1 MSTHGAESTLS
12 DVFTLRTDR
21 TTAVVATMLILDAIF
36 WLLLIRGKVPMPGM
50 MWLMQHNIPMA
61 APGAIERAVFQLG
74 TPTAL
79 GKYVVMWGIMMWAM
93 MYPAMIRFTRD
104 FADALRGPTT
114 LVAGTVAAFLFGY
127 CTMWMLS
134 AAIPLT
140 FEALLPGGIYG
151 FTKSHTVLTI
161 GGVLLV
167 TGIYQLTEFKQ
178 SLLRTCCA
186 RVPERDADVL
196 EGWVEGL
203 KHGITCIGVS
213 FGFFFL
219 VMPFFGEMNT
229 FWMLALTFP
238 ITIERL
244 PASWGRE
251 VSVGL
256 GAVTLLAG
264 LGVLVFQPAIPLA
277 FAS

>member
-1 MSTHGAESTLS
+1 MSTRDATSTLS
-12 DVFTLRTDR
+12 DVFSLRPDR
-21 TTAVVATMLILDAIF
+21 TTAVVVTMLVLDAVF
-36 WLLLIRGKVPMPGM
+36 WSLLLRGEVPMPGM
-50 MWLMQHNIPMA
+50 MWLMKNNIPMA
-61 APGAIERAVFQLG
+61 APGAVERAVFHLG
-74 TPTAL
+74 TPMAL
-79 GKYVVMWGIMMWAM
+79 GKYVVMWGVMMWAM

-104 FADALRGPTT
+104 FADALRGPTV
-114 LVAGTVAAFLFGY
+114 LVAGTVAAFLLGY
-127 CTMWMLS
+127 STMWMLS

-151 FTKSHTVLTI
+151 FTKAHTVLAI
-161 GGVLLV
+161 GGVLLL
-167 TGIYQLTEFKQ
+167 TGIYQLTNFKQ
-178 SLLRTCCA
+178 SMLRTCCA
-186 RVPERDADVL
+186 RVPTRDADVVSGL
-196 EGWVEGL
+196 IEGL
-203 KHGITCIGVS
+203 KHGITCILVS

-264 LGVLVFQPAIPLA
+264 LIVLFLQPSIPLA
-277 FAS
+277 F